1 MRDSHTPLRRPAADG
16 ERTSPQRFRFLYRW
30 RRPRPTPRTGTL
42 DRLAVERER
51 IKLWLLI
58 LAGIVAILIG
68 ADLLS
73 GGVRGRS
80 VDLAFNLMYGACG
93 SVLATLL
100 VALFQIRFRTREVHE
115 QAGESLRLLGVKP
128 GTTSR
133 VALVVTTWKSGHRD
147 VTPRRSDGFLGPAA
161 SYPDELDDSIYVR
174 RDMLLVADLMRLL
187 QKGGLGAPVIVSD
200 EEFLTDVR
208 DHTRQGPISV
218 YVGDGRYEM
227 VTNVIVIGLWGNRV
241 TEHLMSLDRSVIPFR
256 LDSDQG
262 QEIRIYSP
270 DVSDDGQYLPLRQL
284 DERLQVEGGEKVRGC
299 ALISRF
305 RFDDVTVSILGG
317 AYGLPTARLGD
328 LLLNQPPEG
337 RALWQIEDTVDFWAG
352 IGTPSHGSRTT
363 ELFEVETPRT
373 KLGQVE
379 GRRFSDLLRDNV
391 VNLQNADQ
399 NTPVASRGGA
409 KASQL

>member
-1 MRDSHTPLRRPAADG
+1 MRDSHTPLRRPAADA
-16 ERTSPQRFRFLYRW
+16 ERTTPQRFGFLSRW
-30 RRPRPTPRTGTL
+30 RRPRSTPRTGTL
-42 DRLAVERER
+42 ARLAGERER

-58 LAGIVAILIG
+58 LAGIVTIIIG
-68 ADLLS
+68 ANVLS
-73 GGVRGRS
+73 GGLRGRS

-128 GTTSR
+128 GTASR

-147 VTPRRSDGFLGPAA
+147 VTPRRSDGFLGPAT

-208 DHTRQGPISV
+208 HHTRQGPISV

-227 VTNVIVIGLWGNRV
+227 VTNVIVIGLWGNKV
-241 TEHLMSLDRSVIPFR
+241 TEHLMSLERSVIPFR

-284 DERLQVEGGEKVRGC
+284 DERLQVEGGGESPGVC
-299 ALISRF
+299 PYF
-305 RFDDVTVSILGG
+305 
-317 AYGLPTARLGD
+317 
-328 LLLNQPPEG
+328 
-337 RALWQIEDTVDFWAG
+337 
-352 IGTPSHGSRTT
+352 
-363 ELFEVETPRT
+363 
-373 KLGQVE
+373 
-379 GRRFSDLLRDNV
+379 
-391 VNLQNADQ
+391 
-399 NTPVASRGGA
+399 
-409 KASQL
+409 